1 METREQTID
10 KILYD
15 INMSWVVSKS
25 KTDLLTPQHTKFD
38 CLISYKDNEYAFTYQ
53 CNINYTKPDK
63 LSLLSCL
70 FSDSRCYEYCKETDD
85 DTDNMQNFAR
95 EFGYDT
101 DNLKGLFKA
110 YKDCKD
116 TYNALKKMFTDEER
130 QLIYEYLEE
139 KEMF

>member
-1 METREQTID
+1 METREQKIN
-10 KILYD
+10 KILDY
-15 INMSWVVSKS
+15 INISYVVSKS
-25 KTDLLTPQHTKFD
+25 KTDLFTPQHTKFD

-53 CNINYTKPDK
+53 CNLNYTKPDK
-63 LSLLSCL
+63 LSLLACL
-70 FSDSRCYEYCKETDD
+70 FSDSRCYEDCKETDD

-110 YKDCKD
+110 YNGCKD